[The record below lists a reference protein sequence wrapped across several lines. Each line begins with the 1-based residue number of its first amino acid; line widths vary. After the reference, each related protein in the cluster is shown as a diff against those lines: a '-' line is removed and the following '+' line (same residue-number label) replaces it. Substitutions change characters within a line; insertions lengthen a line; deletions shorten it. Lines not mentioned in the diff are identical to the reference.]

1 MSINFDQIVTAVQIR
16 VADHSLA
23 TDTVVGKLVNE
34 SHQEEI
40 ESAEYSRKKTEII
53 VNTIAEESTGTFSV
67 TNGSETITGTSTS
80 LSSDDVGKYIKFSSD
95 NNFYFVKAV
104 SDPDI
109 TLGDFNGT
117 TVTYSGDTNTAVAY
131 VIWTRFYNLGTAIE
145 SIYAAQYKL
154 EITEMLLSDLDKI
167 DPQRSSTGDPL
178 HYILG
183 PRDSSDLVQIEL
195 FPRPTGTIALTFG
208 VIKGHTTLSGSDL
221 PIVPGAILLWSAA
234 ILACHYIF
242 AKTRDK
248 RFLELV
254 DRFEQKRAMAKEF
267 VKAQDEGK
275 FGLPHHIRAAD
286 DHAGLAHSD
295 FGLDRDLG
303 FRHGH

>member
-1 MSINFDQIVTAVQIR
+1 MALTFDQLVTAVQVR

-23 TDTVVGKLVNE
+23 TDPVVGTLLNE
-34 SHQEEI
+34 SHQEEL

-53 VNTIAEESTGTFSV
+53 VNTVAEESTGTFSV

-80 LSSDDVGKYIKFSSD
+80 LSSADVGKYIKFGSA
-95 NNFYFVKAV
+95 NNFYVVKAV
-104 SDPDI
+104 SDPTI

-117 TVTYSGDTNTAVAY
+117 TVTYSGDTDTEAAY
-131 VIWTRFYNLGTAIE
+131 VMWKRWYSLGTAIE
-145 SIYAAQYKL
+145 SIYAVQYKWP
-154 EITEMLLSDLDKI
+154 IREMLISSLDFL
-167 DPQRSSTGDPL
+167 DADRSETGDPT

-195 FPRPTGTIALTFG
+195 FPRPSGTIALTFG

-234 ILACHYIF
+234 ILTCHYIF

-254 DRFEQKRAMAKEF
+254 DRFEQKKAMAKEL
-267 VKAQDEGK
+267 VKAQDERK
-275 FGLPHHIRAAD
+275 FGLPSHISPAD
-286 DHAGLAHSD
+286 EHGLAGTD
-295 FGLDRDLG
+295 FELDRDLFR
-303 FRHGH
+303 FRH